1 MAVTF
6 VLNNDQQSF
15 SYKVKIQTFDSPNA
29 KKNDRAG
36 PGKALNHAVK
46 EVVLLRFSTIITLLH
61 KYIYHLK
68 AFAAYMTKIIL
79 KFSFGLSV
87 SIFNREL
94 ALPRG

>member
-1 MAVTF
+1 MI
-6 VLNNDQQSF
+6 NNDQQSF
-15 SYKVKIQTFDSPNA
+15 SYKVKIQTFDSANA

-46 EVVLLRFSTIITLLH
+46 KVVLLRFSTIITLIH

-94 ALPRG
+94 PEPSA